1 MPAATIRSMDGI
13 AWAGSAMVAAR
24 TRLEIATENLA
35 NASTD
40 GFARVAARGSLTPG
54 GARVERQVDPAAR
67 GALRRTGRDL
77 DLAIVGA
84 GSFAVA
90 GADGKAVATRAGS
103 FTRERDGTLADP
115 SGRTLL
121 AGGRPLHVPEDA
133 RVDERG
139 CVVASDGRVVARIG
153 LPPGSSIRS
162 GFLESASVDA
172 IHEMIDV
179 LAAERSF
186 ESAQRVVSSI
196 DRTREKATGDVA
208 RVK

>member
-1 MPAATIRSMDGI
+1 MRTMDGI
-13 AWAGSAMVAAR
+13 AWAGSALVAAR

-40 GFARVAARGSLTPG
+40 GFARVVARGSLTPG

-67 GALRRTGRDL
+67 GALRRTGREL
-77 DLAIVGA
+77 DLAIVGPGA
-84 GSFAVA
+84 FAVA
-90 GADGKAVATRAGS
+90 GADGKAIATRAGS

-115 SGRTLL
+115 FGRVLL
-121 AGGRPLHVPEDA
+121 AGRRPLRVPENA

-139 CVVASDGRVVARIG
+139 YVAASDGRVVARIA
-153 LPPGSSIRS
+153 LAPGSAIRS

-186 ESAQRVVSSI
+186 ESAQRIVSTI
-196 DRTREKATGDVA
+196 DRTREKAASDVA
-208 RVK
+208 RVSRS